1 MPQRTTEV
9 HITAATV
16 PRPEVHT
23 AGAAALHRP
32 AVHTAPAAAHSRAA
46 HTVQAA
52 AAAEVPAALA
62 AVLHTGEDNVNFY
75 ENKYV
80 QKNNHC
86 SSTIVHNCSNV
97 RTECLRCT
105 EIFAAEY

>member
-9 HITAATV
+9 HITAATAH
-16 PRPEVHT
+16 RPEVHT

-32 AVHTAPAAAHSRAA
+32 EALTAPAAAHSRAA

-62 AVLHTGEDNVNFY
+62 AVLHTGEDNVKMNF
-75 ENKYV
+75 
-80 QKNNHC
+80 
-86 SSTIVHNCSNV
+86 
-97 RTECLRCT
+97 L
-105 EIFAAEY
+105 